1 MRPNHIN
8 YQRLEFLEEILEIL
22 YENIGEFQ
30 KVIAG
35 TANPEI
41 KIELKRKI
49 RKEIIPDIEK
59 YEKEY
64 GEIIAPGL
72 QEVFV
77 VSEIEAN
84 NVIVQVNKAIKHIEK
99 IQPERYPDP
108 EQLKDLLNKLDQ
120 IINDPDPGK
129 TAQAKLKL
137 ALPIIPLLASYELEM
152 DTEAFL
158 VNVWRGIKSMVR
170 RKA

>member
-22 YENIGEFQ
+22 YVKLGEYQ
-30 KVIAG
+30 KEIAC
-35 TANPEI
+35 TASIPI
-41 KIELKRKI
+41 KTELKHKM
-49 RKEIIPDIEK
+49 KKDIIPDIQK

-64 GEIIAPGL
+64 GEIIAPEL

-77 VSEIEAN
+77 VSEVQAN
-84 NVIVQVNKAIKHIEK
+84 NVIVQVNKAIKHIEE
-99 IQPERYPDP
+99 IPPERYPDP
-108 EQLKDLLNKLDQ
+108 EQLKALLNKLDQ